1 VRKSTHTVIR
11 TVLRQMPDGATLA
24 VISAMT
30 GLHRD
35 TVRQALPCMPDVY
48 LDRWELAAKGRPR
61 PGSTSVPQWRAVYI
75 AVPIPPDQP
84 HPTKED
90 NHVR

>member
-1 VRKSTHTVIR
+1 MRKSTHTDIR
-11 TVLRQMPDGATLA
+11 AALRQMPDGTTIA

-30 GLHRD
+30 GLRND

-48 LDRWELAAKGRPR
+48 IDRWELAAKGRPR
-61 PGSTSVPQWRAVYI
+61 SNNTSVPQWRAVYI
-75 AVPIPPDQP
+75 AVPVPPDQP